1 MTKRGVTLER
11 VVSDSGDDPFRGRTW
26 SDLIYLASICLIGFV
41 SLSGASEQ
49 SRVALIALI
58 ALMIALQFQRKR
70 YPFLVL
76 FPPAVCALFV
86 TNVFFLPTVF
96 NLALRKRGW
105 GSFAAVVA
113 AFVLCRVG
121 WSDKETIVTVQAGE
135 KETNDPT
142 IAWLVEG
149 TVLVIAPFLAGLVIS
164 YNRNLVESYRVI
176 AQHKELE
183 RQRVATEAVLRERA
197 RIANEAH
204 DHVGHKLALLS
215 LQAGG
220 LEVNA
225 EAGPDVIKEN
235 AQLIRETAVETLADL
250 RVLIDRLDDASAFQ
264 APEDLAAIVAEN
276 RRSGADITLNTRSLR
291 QLDAMPREMRQLVSQ
306 VVQEA
311 LANASVHAP
320 QSPISIEL
328 SGSEGGELQI
338 YIQNSVREVESG
350 DLVKKRR
357 GTGLKRVERRVS
369 KFGGVVRFGERS
381 GRFELHVIVPWPKSV
396 IA

>member
-1 MTKRGVTLER
+1 MER
-11 VVSDSGDDPFRGRTW
+11 VVSDSGDGPFGGQTW

-70 YPFLVL
+70 HPFLVL
-76 FPPAVCALFV
+76 FPPAVCALFA

-121 WSDKETIVTVQAGE
+121 WSE

-220 LEVNA
+220 LEVNS

-291 QLDAMPREMRQLVSQ
+291 QVDEMPREMRQLVSQ
-306 VVQEA
+306 VVREA

-320 QSPISIEL
+320 QSPISVEL

>member
-1 MTKRGVTLER
+1 MER
-11 VVSDSGDDPFRGRTW
+11 VVSDSGDDPFGGQAW

-70 YPFLVL
+70 HPFLVL

-86 TNVFFLPTVF
+86 TH
-96 NLALRKRGW
+96 LALRKRGW

-121 WSDKETIVTVQAGE
+121 WSEKETIVTVQAGE

-291 QLDAMPREMRQLVSQ
+291 QVDEMPREMRQLVSQ

-320 QSPISIEL
+320 QSPISVEL